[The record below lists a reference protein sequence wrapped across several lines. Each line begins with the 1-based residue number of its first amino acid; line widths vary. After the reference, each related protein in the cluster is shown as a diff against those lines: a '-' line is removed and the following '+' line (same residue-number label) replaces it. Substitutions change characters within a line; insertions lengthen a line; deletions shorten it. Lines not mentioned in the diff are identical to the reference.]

1 MGEFNGD
8 GKPDFLLTTQSSMS
22 DWAIYYSKG
31 NGQFD
36 KVITSVTSKS
46 SSDRIFVQDVNG
58 DGLTDII
65 KTLGTSGFF
74 TYLTRPGASYASDSY
89 TSFDY
94 TGSELVPTN
103 INSRNYFH
111 QLVALKDGRSEE
123 HTSELQSRGHP

>member
-74 TYLTRPGASYASDSY
+74 TYLTRPGASYDSDYY
-89 TSFDY
+89 TYFDY
-94 TGSELVPTN
+94 TCSELIPTN
-103 INSRNYFH
+103 FISRIYFT
-111 QLVALKDGRSEE
+111 QLYIGKA
-123 HTSELQSRGHP
+123 